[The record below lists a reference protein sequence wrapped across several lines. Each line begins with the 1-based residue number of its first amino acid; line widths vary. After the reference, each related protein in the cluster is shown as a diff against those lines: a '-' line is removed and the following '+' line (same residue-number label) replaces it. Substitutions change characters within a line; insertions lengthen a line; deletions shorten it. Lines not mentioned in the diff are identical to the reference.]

1 MRSLLLC
8 LLCLLCR
15 ALPAAAGTLELDAHA
30 LLPAATFVAPPR
42 GAPADLREAGKFT
55 GPGNLRN
62 GEVGSAP
69 ASTGP
74 ALGNRPTGL
83 ALPFRGQPVQ
93 GISGIVDAGDGTWW
107 ALSDNGFG
115 TRRNSPDAM
124 LMIHRLR
131 IDFARGTVRRLET
144 VFLRDPRA
152 VIGYRITHEGTRGRY
167 LTGADLDPE
176 SLVADADGFW
186 IGDEFGPYLLRVDRH
201 GVVTDWIEARLDG
214 AVLRS
219 PEHHAPDPA
228 APPPV
233 QRSGGFEALAA
244 EPGGARLWAMLEKPL
259 LDAHG
264 QPEGHFL
271 RMLAFDPARRAW
283 TGAQRRVPLAARATS
298 VGDLALD
305 RDGSAW
311 ILERDG
317 GEGDPGR
324 ACADGATTACFVNPA
339 RHRQL
344 VRLAGAGDDG
354 APMRRIAAHDL
365 LDVADPRGLARQR
378 GDTALAAGR
387 FGLPFATPEGLA
399 LRPDGRVLVVN
410 DNNLP
415 FSAGRFLLR
424 ADDTEFT
431 LLRLPAPP

>member
-8 LLCLLCR
+8 LMLGAMPVVAG
-15 ALPAAAGTLELDAHA
+15 ALEVDAHA
-30 LLPAATFVAPPR
+30 LLPAASFVAPPR
-42 GAPADLREAGKFT
+42 GAPEDLRMAGKFT
-55 GPGNLRN
+55 GLGNLRN
-62 GEVGSAP
+62 RDVGSVP

-93 GISGIVDAGDGTWW
+93 GISGIVDAGDGAWW

-131 IDFARGTVRRLET
+131 IDFTRGTVRRLDT
-144 VFLRDPRA
+144 LFLRDPRA
-152 VIGYRITHEGTRGRY
+152 VIGFRITHEGTRGRY

-186 IGDEFGPYLLRVDRH
+186 IGDEFGPYLVRVDRR

-219 PEHHAPDPA
+219 PDHHAPDPA
-228 APPPV
+228 AAPPV

-244 EPGGARLWAMLEKPL
+244 EPGGTRLWALLEKPL

-264 QPEGHFL
+264 QPEGAFL
-271 RMLAFDPARRAW
+271 RMLAFDPARREW
-283 TGAQRRVPLAARATS
+283 TGAQRRVPLAPGSTS
-298 VGDLALD
+298 VGDLAID

-311 ILERDG
+311 LLERDG

-324 ACADGATTACFVNPA
+324 ACAAGAAVDCFTNPA
-339 RHRQL
+339 RLRHL
-344 VRLAGAGDDG
+344 VHLAADGDDG
-354 APMRRIAAHDL
+354 APMRRLAAYDL
-365 LDVADPRGLARQR
+365 LDIADPRGQARQR
-378 GDTALAAGR
+378 GDTALPTGR

-399 LRPDGRVLVVN
+399 LRPDGRVLLVN

-415 FSAGRFLLR
+415 FSAGRFLRR

-431 LLRLPAPP
+431 LLRLPAQP